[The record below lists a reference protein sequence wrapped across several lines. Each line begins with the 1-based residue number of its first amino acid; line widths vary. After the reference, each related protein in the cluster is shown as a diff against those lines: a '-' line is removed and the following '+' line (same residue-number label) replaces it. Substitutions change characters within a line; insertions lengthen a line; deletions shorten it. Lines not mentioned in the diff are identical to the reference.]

1 MDIKEEKTKEKSKEE
16 LIYYLHDKWDQY
28 DIIKSLF
35 DNTEILEI
43 EQNMKLKEEKKIF
56 INNIIEKENRFNN
69 DLKKYFIRTE
79 NKYFKN
85 NKNIFDCNKG
95 MELAIIKYHY
105 YTMVLNVTTD
115 AEQFKYILNNFGY
128 FIIVIIIASTTVTI
142 FNPKNANQKPGED
155 QWPNEIEYKD
165 LQELVKIILF
175 NTISFFIKLKLSKAD
190 LIFCSSIFVLYVSN
204 FVSIKAFNHEIIEL
218 IVFIISFNFFDS
230 VFLNSFVFSD
240 RKS

>member
-1 MDIKEEKTKEKSKEE
+1 
-16 LIYYLHDKWDQY
+16 
-28 DIIKSLF
+28 
-35 DNTEILEI
+35 
-43 EQNMKLKEEKKIF
+43 
-56 INNIIEKENRFNN
+56 
-69 DLKKYFIRTE
+69 
-79 NKYFKN
+79 
-85 NKNIFDCNKG
+85 

-175 NTISFFIKLKLSKAD
+175 NTISF
-190 LIFCSSIFVLYVSN
+190 
-204 FVSIKAFNHEIIEL
+204 
-218 IVFIISFNFFDS
+218 
-230 VFLNSFVFSD
+230 
-240 RKS
+240 